1 MLLSFGLTFS
11 QFQPGVAYKSIAY
24 KKKRAYQSDAI
35 LFLYTSDFSK
45 VVTLLKTTYF
55 TVLVPV
61 ITVFDYFYNV
71 LENLQQEYISS
82 SSI

>member
-24 KKKRAYQSDAI
+24 KKKRAYHSDAI

-71 LENLQQEYISS
+71 LQNLQQEYISS

>member
-1 MLLSFGLTFS
+1 MLLRFGLTFC

-24 KKKRAYQSDAI
+24 KKKRVYQSDAI

-45 VVTLLKTTYF
+45 LVTLLKTTYF
-55 TVLVPV
+55 TVLVPI